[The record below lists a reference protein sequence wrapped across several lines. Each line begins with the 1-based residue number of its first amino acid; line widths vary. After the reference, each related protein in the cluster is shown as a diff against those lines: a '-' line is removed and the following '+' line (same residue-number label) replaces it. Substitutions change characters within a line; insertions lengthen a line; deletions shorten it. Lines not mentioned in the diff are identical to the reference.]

1 MATRLRQHGRLAGFA
16 AALLAIASSLWAQ
29 QIALSVSPP
38 LVEMVVAPGGDRTF
52 QVTLTNDGDTVF
64 QARAQVAD
72 LALDQEGNAVTQ
84 PAGTSPWSLS
94 RWVTLSDG
102 NLAVRPGQ
110 QKTVRCRVRVPLGQ
124 AGGRYGAVLFAVQRS
139 AEMAG
144 SGMRLETRTGT
155 VLMLTVAHTERRKA
169 EVGDF
174 RVRRADSTTGDVVFE
189 VGLRNTGNAH
199 LRATGEV
206 LVRDAANRIAARLR
220 LDGGKGTVL
229 PDGVRV
235 FAARLSRPRLG
246 PGTYRAEA
254 RFSAPGLRAVTGK
267 RDFAVDQS
275 GEILAA
281 PAGS

>member
-1 MATRLRQHGRLAGFA
+1 MRIRQYGRLAGFA
-16 AALLAIASSLWAQ
+16 AALLATASAGWAEK
-29 QIALSVSPP
+29 IALSVSPP
-38 LVEMVVAPGGDRTF
+38 LVDMVVAPGGDRSF
-52 QVTLTNDGDTVF
+52 QVTLTNDGDTAF
-64 QARAQVAD
+64 RARAQVVD
-72 LALDQEGNAVTQ
+72 LVLDPQGNPVLQ

-102 NLAVRPGQ
+102 NVAVGPGQ
-110 QKTVRCRVRVPLGQ
+110 QKTVRCRMRVPLGQ
-124 AGGRYGAVLFAVQRS
+124 TGGRYGAVLFAVQRP

-169 EVGDF
+169 EVSDF
-174 RVRRADSTTGDVVFE
+174 QVRRADDTGDVVFE

-206 LVRDAANRIAARLR
+206 LVRDAANRIAARLK
-220 LDGGKGTVL
+220 LEGGKGTVL
-229 PDGVRV
+229 PDGVRR

-254 RFSAPGLRAVTGK
+254 RFTAAGLRAVTGK
-267 RDFAVDQS
+267 REFAVDKS
-275 GEILAA
+275 GEVLLA
-281 PAGS
+281 PATS